1 MITEYQFGKIVAN
14 GKTFTKDL
22 IIVSSLNKVID
33 DWWREEGHSLKLD
46 DIELIINEDYDYL
59 VIGTGYFGRMKVEEE
74 VFQELESRGK
84 KVIVKPTKDAV
95 KEFNRLLKEN
105 QKVIGAFHIT
115 C

>member
-1 MITEYQFGKIVAN
+1 MITEYQFGKIVVN
-14 GKTFTKDL
+14 GKTFTRDL
-22 IIVSSLNKVID
+22 IIVSSSNKIID

-46 DIELIINEDYDYL
+46 DIELVINEDYDYL
-59 VIGTGYFGRMKVEEE
+59 VVGTGYFGRMQVEEE

-84 KVIVKPTKDAV
+84 KIIAKPTEDAI